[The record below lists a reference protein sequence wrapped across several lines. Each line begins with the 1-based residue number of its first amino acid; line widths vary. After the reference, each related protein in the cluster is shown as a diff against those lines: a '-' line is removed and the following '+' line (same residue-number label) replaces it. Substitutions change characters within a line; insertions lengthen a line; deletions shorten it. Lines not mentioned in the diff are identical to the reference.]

1 MILKC
6 KHQIQVYSLKPY
18 WFQIKI
24 LPLLT
29 LKWHILIDDH
39 SYTMQLEDT
48 RIWTFQTFSLF
59 LESLVKT
66 KKKCHFLLTPVV
78 PKRQNK
84 LLLISRRSQKSAVFH
99 FFKHLRKTTILEQI
113 FWCFLNFQMTK
124 ISFNWKK
131 KEYTCSFDKNDE

>member
-29 LKWHILIDDH
+29 LKWHILTDDH
-39 SYTMQLEDT
+39 SYTMLLGDT

-84 LLLISRRSQKSAVFH
+84 LLLIWRRSQKSAVFH
-99 FFKHLRKTTILEQI
+99 FFKHLKKNNYTWTNILMLFKLPNDQNLI
-113 FWCFLNFQMTK
+113 HL
-124 ISFNWKK
+124 
-131 KEYTCSFDKNDE
+131 KEKGVHLLIW